1 MLTISTPH
9 LGSRLATQLKEN
21 TLLINHQQIVEPAI
35 RSLGVNYDMFLKDFN
50 ESAIK
55 EFNKTIVDAPN
66 VNYLSVG
73 GKRPQLKGSESL
85 RVSNEICGDDTT
97 ENYSNDGIIAA
108 KESVWG
114 KHLINFDADHFEL
127 IGMRPDFSAKEI
139 FNLYSSAVKYYDPD
153 FKKTINI

>member
-1 MLTISTPH
+1 M
-9 LGSRLATQLKEN
+9 
-21 TLLINHQQIVEPAI
+21 
-35 RSLGVNYDMFLKDFN
+35 
-50 ESAIK
+50 
-55 EFNKTIVDAPN
+55 
-66 VNYLSVG
+66 
-73 GKRPQLKGSESL
+73 
-85 RVSNEICGDDTT
+85 SNEICGDDTT